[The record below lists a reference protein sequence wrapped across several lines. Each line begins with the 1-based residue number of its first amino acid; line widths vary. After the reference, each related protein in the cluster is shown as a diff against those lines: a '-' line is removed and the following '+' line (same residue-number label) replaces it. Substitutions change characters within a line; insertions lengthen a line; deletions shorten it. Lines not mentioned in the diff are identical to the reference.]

1 MTAGTQQYTS
11 EASQAT
17 LGGSATDLTV
27 TAATDKVYLVD
38 PEGSVNLDLIAVAAG
53 SSDISSSAFEI
64 LIVNQ
69 CTDSSAE
76 VITLR
81 DGNNSDAK
89 IGVVEEDH
97 GTFCKWNGSRWIAS
111 SGAS

>member
-38 PEGSVNLDLIAVAAG
+38 PEGSTTLDLIAVAAA
-53 SSDISSSAFEI
+53 SSDISSSAFEV

-69 CTDSSAE
+69 CTNSSSE

-81 DGNNSDAK
+81 DGNNSDAL
-89 IGVVEEDH
+89 IGIVEEDH

>member
-1 MTAGTQQYTS
+1 MTAGPQQYTS

-38 PEGSVNLDLIAVAAG
+38 PEGSTTLDLIAVDASETG
-53 SSDISSSAFEI
+53 VTTSAFEV

-69 CTDSSAE
+69 CTNSSSE

-81 DGNNSDAK
+81 DGNNSDAL
-89 IGVVEEDH
+89 IGIVEEDH
-97 GTFCKWNGSRWIAS
+97 GTFCKWNGSRWVAS

>member
-1 MTAGTQQYTS
+1 MTAGTLQYITENS
-11 EASQAT
+11 TQAT
-17 LGGSATDLTV
+17 GGGDLTV
-27 TAATDKVYLVD
+27 TADTDKVYLVD
-38 PEGSVNLDLIAVAAG
+38 PEGSVNLDLVAVDTDETG
-53 SSDISSSAFEI
+53 ITTSQFEI
-64 LIVNQ
+64 LVVNQ

-89 IGVVEEDH
+89 IGIVEEDH